1 MNANNRN
8 LLAITV
14 AALLLSPAAWAQSE
28 TGKSVDQAVHDT
40 AMQSASERTP
50 QAVSKG
56 ATEQTEQTGQT
67 RIPPSPPQSQGAE
80 HAAAHS
86 SIVQR
91 DLWTR
96 LDTNGDGKISTAE
109 GAVDTDFKS
118 EFGTLDT
125 DKDGFVTD
133 TEYRTAAKTD
143 METGSATGGMNAAS
157 PQSTSAMRD
166 AMSRLDANADGSISL
181 SESEGDATF
190 KSNFSSIDAN
200 SDGLVSSAEYHAWVK
215 AERK

>member
-14 AALLLSPAAWAQSE
+14 AALLLSPTAWAQSE
-28 TGKSVDQAVHDT
+28 TGQPVDQAVHDT
-40 AMQSASERTP
+40 ATQSAPERAP

-56 ATEQTEQTGQT
+56 ATEQTEQMEHSTP
-67 RIPPSPPQSQGAE
+67 PPSPPQSQGAE
-80 HAAAHS
+80 HAASHS

-109 GAVDTDFKS
+109 GAVDADFNA
-118 EFGTLDT
+118 EFGTLDA

-143 METGSATGGMNAAS
+143 TDMGPAPPLEA
-157 PQSTSAMRD
+157 
-166 AMSRLDANADGSISL
+166 
-181 SESEGDATF
+181 
-190 KSNFSSIDAN
+190 
-200 SDGLVSSAEYHAWVK
+200 
-215 AERK
+215 

>member
-1 MNANNRN
+1 MNANNCN

-14 AALLLSPAAWAQSE
+14 AALLLSPTAWAQSE
-28 TGKSVDQAVHDT
+28 TGQSVDQAVHDRAT
-40 AMQSASERTP
+40 QDAPERTL

-56 ATEQTEQTGQT
+56 ATEQTEQMDQSTP
-67 RIPPSPPQSQGAE
+67 PPSQAAE
-80 HAAAHS
+80 SAASHS

-96 LDTNGDGKISTAE
+96 LDTNGDGKISSAE
-109 GAVDTDFKS
+109 GAVDTDFNA
-118 EFGTLDT
+118 EFGTLDA
-125 DKDGFVTD
+125 DQDGFVTD
-133 TEYRTAAKTD
+133 IEYRIAAKTD
-143 METGSATGGMNAAS
+143 LETDSATGGANASS

-166 AMSRLDANADGSISL
+166 AMSRLDANADGSISR

-190 KSNFSSIDAN
+190 RSNFSSIDAN
-200 SDGLVSSAEYHAWVK
+200 SDGLVSSSEYHAWAK